1 MFAASKTSRLVPAGP
16 TSDTYFNYVT
26 SLLNGDGTNGGQNNT
41 FLDSSTN
48 NFTIT
53 RNGDTTQ
60 GTFGPFNGGNYS
72 NYFDGSGDSLDIPNS
87 AAFNQSGAW
96 TVEMW
101 VFPTTSTVNQYWY
114 SQVTPNFLQIATNS
128 SGFVVVDKSS
138 VGIQLTAT
146 TAVQTNA
153 WNHVAMISTGTLIGL
168 FVNGILQGT
177 ASIGTTAASATTT
190 RIGAYQSTGGLA
202 FTGFISNVRVTK
214 GTALYTSNFTPSTLP
229 LNTTSQTVLLTCASN
244 RFEDLSGAN
253 STITKNGDTRIQTF
267 SPFVQ
272 SSSTPTSYGVTFNG
286 SSDYLSVGSTPTL
299 PSTTTPFT
307 IECWVY
313 PTVQLSGTAL
323 FSTNF
328 TGGGQAIPF
337 CIFGATNIN
346 TNTSGSN
353 LCAGYYTGSAW
364 VGISS
369 TTSLTLNQWSHVAL
383 VFNGTVAT
391 LYLNGVSIGSATTS
405 WTTSTATPFLIG
417 RRWDTTS
424 TPYFGGNI
432 SNFRIVVGSAIY
444 TANFTP
450 PTTPLTAVS
459 GTQLLTCQD
468 TTFKDNSINAYAITA
483 NGSARPVKGNPFG
496 YTIAATT
503 GYSVASN
510 AGSAYFDGSGDY
522 LSIAQNAAFNF
533 ASGNFTIEAWVY
545 VTSSTNSD
553 QSIIASNQSWGA
565 GAVVLKCYHGGNISF
580 SAYDYN
586 SSGTAMLSTPATL
599 NTWNHVALVRNGN
612 VFTLYVNGV
621 NSSSITS
628 TISVNFA
635 PIGGTYVGYDGPIN
649 STTGYVI
656 GYISNLRVLKGTAL
670 YTSAFVP
677 SVSPLTAITNTQLL
691 MLMSNASIIDNAEQN
706 DFQTVGAAQIS
717 TSVKKYGTGS
727 VSLNGTNSYLLTNY
741 QPSQVMGAGNFTI
754 EGWIYP
760 TASTGSAYR
769 PIVVSSI
776 FNTFSNSDLQYM
788 LYLQTSGYI
797 TFQAYV
803 GNTAYAVQSSTTVS
817 LNTWTYVT
825 VVRNGATITLYVNG
839 TSVSTSNISTNTL
852 NSSVAYTL
860 RYGGYV
866 NANTFY
872 YFSGNLDEFRVTK
885 GIARY
890 TANFTPPVAAFPNY

>member
-26 SLLNGDGTNGGQNNT
+26 SLLHGDGTNGGQNST

-53 RNGDTTQ
+53 TNGDTTQ
-60 GTFGPFNGGNYS
+60 GTFSPFNGGNYS
-72 NYFDGSGDSLDIPNS
+72 NYFDGNGDYLTLPDSSAWVIDSNYTIEFWFYANS
-87 AAFNQSGAW
+87 FPGQYNNIICQRGGASSYWGVNYDTTLGWAFFWNNGAGETKISRNQNSPLNQWVHVAIVKVGTNGVIFLNGQQAGAIFTFPSISDVSSPLYIGAW
-96 TVEMW
+96 YT
-101 VFPTTSTVNQYWY
+101 PGDYVN
-114 SQVTPNFLQIATNS
+114 
-128 SGFVVVDKSS
+128 
-138 VGIQLTAT
+138 
-146 TAVQTNA
+146 
-153 WNHVAMISTGTLIGL
+153 
-168 FVNGILQGT
+168 
-177 ASIGTTAASATTT
+177 
-190 RIGAYQSTGGLA
+190 
-202 FTGFISNVRVTK
+202 GFISNLRLTK
-214 GTALYTSNFTPSTLP
+214 GAALYTSNFTPSTLP

-253 STITKNGDTRIQTF
+253 NTITKNGDTAVQTF

-272 SSSTPTSYGVTFNG
+272 SSSTPVSYGGFFDG
-286 SSDYLSVGSTPTL
+286 AGDYLSVPYNAAFV
-299 PSTTTPFT
+299 PSGDFT
-307 IECWVY
+307 IECFVY
-313 PTVQLSGTAL
+313 LKSLSVYARLMTMGV
-323 FSTNF
+323 N
-328 TGGGQAIPF
+328 G
-337 CIFGATNIN
+337 
-346 TNTSGSN
+346 
-353 LCAGYYTGSAW
+353 GSANW
-364 VGISS
+364 G
-369 TTSLTLNQWSHVAL
+369 LTVLT
-383 VFNGTVAT
+383 NGTVTFYTAANT
-391 LYLNGVSIGSATTS
+391 TSNTTTNTVSLNTWTHVAVSRQGSTMRIFLNGTIAGTFTNSASLNNSVSTLLAIGADSAGTDG
-405 WTTSTATPFLIG
+405 LVNG
-417 RRWDTTS
+417 C
-424 TPYFGGNI
+424 I
-432 SNFRIVVGSAIY
+432 SNARIVSGTGLY
-444 TANFTP
+444 TTNFTP
-450 PTTPLTAVS
+450 PTAPLTAVS
-459 GTQLLTCQD
+459 GTSLLTCQSS
-468 TTFKDNSINAYAITA
+468 TFIDNSSNAFAITV
-483 NGSARPVKGNPFG
+483 NGNSQPIKGNPFG

-510 AGSAYFDGSGDY
+510 SGSGYFDGSGDY

-545 VTSSTNSD
+545 VTSSANSD

-586 SSGTAMLSTPATL
+586 SSGTAMLSTPAIL

-621 NSSSITS
+621 SASSVTS
-628 TISVNFA
+628 TISVSFA
-635 PIGGTYVGYDGPIN
+635 PTGGTYVGYDGPIN
-649 STTGYVI
+649 STTGYAI

-670 YTSAFVP
+670 YTSAFAP
-677 SVSPLTAITNTQLL
+677 SISPLTSITNTQLL

-706 DFQTVGAAQIS
+706 DLRTVGAAQIS

-727 VSLNGTNSYLLTNY
+727 VSLNGTNSYLLTYY
-741 QPSQVMGAGNFTI
+741 QPSQLMGSGNFTI

-803 GNTAYAVQSSTTVS
+803 GTIAYTVQSSTTVS

-866 NANTFY
+866 NVNTFY
-872 YFSGNLDEFRVTK
+872 YFSGNLDEFRITK

-890 TANFTPPVAAFPNY
+890 IGNFTPPTYALPNY